1 MTTTHDAI
9 VQSGTSPSPPTCSNM
24 FTRDLLPPL
33 DLFKLVHLDPHLPTR
48 WQAGGWPLP
57 TEFAFNS
64 AFFKLRRICGDTVC
78 VRHKNCI
85 ARMIGHAQHQ
95 HWETTFSRLL
105 AAVRNSIF
113 YTFLYLNLK
122 RVISLYH
129 PPVQRRVGNVFNR
142 VCLSVYLSTGKVLM

>member
-1 MTTTHDAI
+1 MMPLFSQGPPPPPRP
-9 VQSGTSPSPPTCSNM
+9 VQICSLGTSSLPWTCSNL
-24 FTRDLLPPL
+24 FTWTPTSQPVG
-33 DLFKLVHLDPHLPTR
+33 KLAV
-48 WQAGGWPLP
+48 GLP
-57 TEFAFNS
+57 TEFAFSS

-129 PPVQRRVGNVFNR
+129 PPVQRRVSNVFNR